1 MKKCLILVLETSLN
15 SSYAKPI
22 NPLRKT
28 SFFFFSFNLKNSF
41 HHSLKINQSKQ
52 SCSRLE
58 QCPRV
63 CTYGRFLLHKNQCIF
78 FWNNIPFCSP
88 LPNPLF
94 KKKKGKT
101 KIQFKEEKNRSSNN
115 KISILFVNIPL
126 SGYSKK
132 IAPSKPLCTICL
144 ETKALCGVRDM
155 TWHFA
160 YRWESAPTAF
170 SVWACIQLK
179 ERNQY
184 LQKVIPSIPC

>member
-63 CTYGRFLLHKNQCIF
+63 CTYGRFLLHKNQCSF
-78 FWNNIPFCSP
+78 FLKQHPILLPPPESPFQEEERK
-88 LPNPLF
+88 NQDTIQR
-94 KKKKGKT
+94 GKEQI
-101 KIQFKEEKNRSSNN
+101 KQ
-115 KISILFVNIPL
+115 
-126 SGYSKK
+126 
-132 IAPSKPLCTICL
+132 
-144 ETKALCGVRDM
+144 
-155 TWHFA
+155 
-160 YRWESAPTAF
+160 
-170 SVWACIQLK
+170 QQ
-179 ERNQY
+179 NQY
-184 LQKVIPSIPC
+184 LVCKYSIERLQQKNSTFKAPLYNMSGNQGFLWG